1 VVVRACVA
9 HPLCLNRDDTAITG
23 GAPFRTK
30 LKRMPLMVVSER
42 LFAAPDEFHRTTQTH
57 HGQCQHNLDR
67 HILTATKSAA
77 NRRINNPHLIFWQVQ
92 RMCNLPQVFMH
103 PLPGD
108 ADGNPPLFVDITE
121 TSFWL
126 KKCMFLITGTI

>member
-1 VVVRACVA
+1 
-9 HPLCLNRDDTAITG
+9 
-23 GAPFRTK
+23 
-30 LKRMPLMVVSER
+30 
-42 LFAAPDEFHRTTQTH
+42 
-57 HGQCQHNLDR
+57 
-67 HILTATKSAA
+67 AA

-126 KKCMFLITGTI
+126 KKCMFLITGTILAFDDHISLCPCRINVPPAHLIMTEDISGIIGMDLRRVG